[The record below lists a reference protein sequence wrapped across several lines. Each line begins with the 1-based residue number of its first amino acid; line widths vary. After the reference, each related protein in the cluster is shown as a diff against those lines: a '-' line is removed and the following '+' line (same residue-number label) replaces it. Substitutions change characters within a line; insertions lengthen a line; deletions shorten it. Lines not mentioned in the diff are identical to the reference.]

1 MPAPTPLRRATAVF
15 GHESAG
21 PVVLVAATLAA
32 ILWANLA
39 SGSYVAVWDAHL
51 SLPGLGHS
59 LTRAEWVNEGL
70 MAVFFFVVG
79 LEIKGEI
86 VEGELRDP
94 RTAAVPIAAAIG
106 GMAFPAVIFLIAT
119 AGTTVRNGW
128 GIPMATDIAFA
139 VGMYRLVGRRA
150 PSGIG
155 LMLLTL
161 AVVDDLGVIAVIAIF
176 YSQQISIGWLL
187 AALPIIGVLLAMR
200 NRLHH
205 PAWYLI
211 PAVAL
216 WIVMLRSGVHATIA
230 GVVLGFLTPM
240 HARSGRPVLRDLEH
254 RITPWST
261 FIVLPLFALANA
273 GILISGSQIRA
284 AASNPLAIGIAVGLV
299 VGKLAG
305 INTGTWVAIR
315 CGGRLP
321 AGLERRS
328 VLAIG
333 FLGGIG
339 FTVSLFVAG
348 LAFSGPDLNAAKLAI
363 LAASLTAAAAAWLA
377 LRTVPT
383 ETDAQT

>member
-1 MPAPTPLRRATAVF
+1 MTPAPLRRLADVF
-15 GHESAG
+15 RHASAG
-21 PVVLVAATLAA
+21 PIALVAATAAA
-32 ILWANLA
+32 IVWANLA
-39 SGSYVAVWDAHL
+39 SGSYGDLWGAHL
-51 SLPGLGHS
+51 TLPGLGHS
-59 LTRAEWVNEGL
+59 LTMAEWVNEGL

-86 VEGELRDP
+86 LEGELRDP
-94 RTAAVPIAAAIG
+94 RKAAVPIAAAIG

-119 AGTTVRNGW
+119 AGTTVGNGW

-139 VGMYRLVGRRA
+139 VGVYRLVGRRA
-150 PSGIG
+150 PSGVG

-161 AVVDDLGVIAVIAIF
+161 AIVDDLGVIAVIAIF
-176 YSQQISIGWLL
+176 YSQNISIGWLL
-187 AALPIIGVLLAMR
+187 AAVPIIGALLAIR
-200 NRLHH
+200 DRLHH

-240 HARSGRPVLRDLEH
+240 HAQSGRPILRDLEH
-254 RITPWST
+254 RITPWTT
-261 FIVLPLFALANA
+261 FLVLPLFALANA
-273 GILISGSQIRA
+273 GILISGSQVRA
-284 AASNPLAIGIAVGLV
+284 AVSNPLAIGIALGLV

-305 INTGTWVAIR
+305 ISTGTWVAIR
-315 CGGRLP
+315 FGGRLP
-321 AGLERRS
+321 AGLGRRS

-333 FLGGIG
+333 LLGGIG

-363 LAASLTAAAAAWLA
+363 LAASIVAAFAAWMV
-377 LRTVPT
+377 LRTVPA
-383 ETDAQT
+383 ESDAST